1 MPTKKQ
7 IADGFRERLADVT
20 ERGKVI
26 GQALGVRA
34 DMAAT
39 RRRLRNTYAELGE
52 EMYRRL
58 QEGEYA
64 GDHQLLTLKER
75 IDGLKAEARMREGQL
90 KDIMQGGFNAPERA
104 EHTKDEKTTT

>member
-1 MPTKKQ
+1 M
-7 IADGFRERLADVT
+7 
-20 ERGKVI
+20 
-26 GQALGVRA
+26 
-34 DMAAT
+34 AT
-39 RRRLRNTYAELGE
+39 RRRLRNAYAELGE

-75 IDGLKAEARMREGQL
+75 IDGLKAEARMHEGQL

-104 EHTKDEKTTT
+104 EQTQDEKTTP

>member
-1 MPTKKQ
+1 MPTTKQ
-7 IADGFRERLADVT
+7 IADSFRERLADVA

-52 EMYRRL
+52 QMYQRL
-58 QEGEYA
+58 QSGECE
-64 GDHQLLTLKER
+64 GDHQLLSLKER
-75 IDGLKAEARMREGQL
+75 IDGLKAEAGTHEGRL
-90 KDIMQGGFNAPERA
+90 RDLMQSGFSKGGTA
-104 EHTKDEKTTT
+104 DEAAST